1 MIDASDA
8 DGIRGQPPIPLDR
21 PLPPELLLHR
31 LSRGLAAYRSYPAF
45 SWPWLCR
52 RTVLFALVIAGVG
65 LLSGAGTYL
74 TGGRALPAVGVAVQ
88 FTVAML
94 LITTAGPALATVVRH
109 RGFPLARERLWL
121 LGALACGVLA
131 SYRVDQW
138 ASRGVGEKTGAD
150 FEGNV
155 LAGQGMATGMSP
167 GAIATNL
174 VLLAVVYG
182 VAGGGLAVRSYL
194 AEPGR
199 LQELRRQGEL
209 AALRVSRQA
218 ALVRLGVLQAQ
229 VEPHF
234 LFNTLA
240 SVRSL
245 IPADPGRAQSTIDAL
260 VDYLRATI
268 PRLRDDAAQAD
279 SGISSTLG
287 QQLEICES
295 YLRLMQVRMGDRLSY
310 QIDVPAGERA
320 TSFPPLLLITLV
332 ENAVKHG
339 IEPRPGPGRIVI
351 RIVRQAG
358 RLTVTVQDDGQG
370 LRDGFGTG
378 VGLGNVREQLLVRY
392 GERARVTLSGAAGG
406 GTVASIVI
414 ADEDRA

>member
-1 MIDASDA
+1 
-8 DGIRGQPPIPLDR
+8 
-21 PLPPELLLHR
+21 
-31 LSRGLAAYRSYPAF
+31 
-45 SWPWLCR
+45 
-52 RTVLFALVIAGVG
+52 
-65 LLSGAGTYL
+65 
-74 TGGRALPAVGVAVQ
+74 
-88 FTVAML
+88 
-94 LITTAGPALATVVRH
+94 
-109 RGFPLARERLWL
+109 
-121 LGALACGVLA
+121 
-131 SYRVDQW
+131 
-138 ASRGVGEKTGAD
+138 
-150 FEGNV
+150 
-155 LAGQGMATGMSP
+155 
-167 GAIATNL
+167 
-174 VLLAVVYG
+174 
-182 VAGGGLAVRSYL
+182 
-194 AEPGR
+194 
-199 LQELRRQGEL
+199 
-209 AALRVSRQA
+209 
-218 ALVRLGVLQAQ
+218 VLQAQ